1 MQCVCVCV
9 DGIVILNITYFS
21 LFINL
26 SITHSLSLSLI
37 QVLFLGVI
45 LSSPSQFPI
54 LVLISLSFV
63 VLSNFLF
70 FLYFVRE
77 RREDAMNAVS
87 GVSGVE
93 MEEME
98 GKREREEEEKAME
111 ECEI

>member
-1 MQCVCVCV
+1 MCV

-21 LFINL
+21 L
-26 SITHSLSLSLI
+26 SLLIYRSLTPSLSLI

-45 LSSPSQFPI
+45 ISSPSQFPI

-98 GKREREEEEKAME
+98 GKREGEGEEKVME